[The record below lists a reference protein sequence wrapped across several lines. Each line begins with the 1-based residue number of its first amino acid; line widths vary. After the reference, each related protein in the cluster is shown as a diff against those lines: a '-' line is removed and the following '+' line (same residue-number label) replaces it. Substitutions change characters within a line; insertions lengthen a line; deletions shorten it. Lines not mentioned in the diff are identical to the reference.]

1 MDKTPLAS
9 AALPLDAIVFP
20 SVEEEA
26 EPVRAAANDSGSDR
40 LASDQVHRA
49 VNEAVALY
57 LLGASGIFFLFF
69 FFQFIYNSFTIQ
81 SSSALVSV
89 DGPDLNVPFSSIR

>member
-1 MDKTPLAS
+1 MMDKTPIAS
-9 AALPLDAIVFP
+9 AALPFDAIVFP

-26 EPVRAAANDSGSDR
+26 EPARAAANHSNSDR

-57 LLGASGIFFLFF
+57 HLRSSGTISNSNAPALFMSKRW
-69 FFQFIYNSFTIQ
+69 N
-81 SSSALVSV
+81 
-89 DGPDLNVPFSSIR
+89 NK

>member
-69 FFQFIYNSFTIQ
+69 FSIHLQFIYNPVQFA
-81 SSSALVSV
+81 ALVSV